1 LQSENVWLSSP
12 SFQEGVSAR
21 GGQESLP
28 RFKSMTKIS
37 NRYKN
42 KPIRRIL
49 RRQLTKGEVIL
60 WKRLQ
65 YDQLGYRF
73 RRQFGI
79 GKYVA
84 DFYCPKLKLAIEVD
98 GYSHLDEKVFENDQ
112 VRQTYLEDLG
122 IKVIRYNSEEIFNNL
137 PQVLEQIYFICQKLE
152 K

>member
-1 LQSENVWLSSP
+1 
-12 SFQEGVSAR
+12 
-21 GGQESLP
+21 
-28 RFKSMTKIS
+28 MTKIS